1 MAPQQNTFTVI
12 SNGASRGGA
21 PSKPPM
27 TSKQAQ
33 KLYKKA
39 NKAPRMSKAEQ
50 RKWEKERQEEIRK
63 ELEKERAAVK
73 ARAARERK
81 KAKDEEARENRR
93 RAGQPLIDCRPSQDT
108 IARFV
113 RGNGTNKKRD
123 SSGEPVSE
131 SEDGNAAAPITKRP
145 KRPALISKADSTASF
160 SHSAASQE
168 RKPAIT
174 SMPPPPRPSQAKQL
188 PTPSPSSTGSASQRK
203 PPHDGTMPPPPLP
216 KAISAVQALRAPPIF
231 KPPVI
236 TPIQHRP
243 GVPAVA
249 GPPLKPPPRS
259 KPKPFMMPKVILP
272 TLPAGRQQPAKQEGF
287 RQKPADR
294 RLADLKQTNQAQ
306 QPPTYL
312 QTEQKPAQQEVAKQE
327 TPKVGLIALE
337 IPTRQRCEEH
347 KQADQS
353 LSGRRVVDQRP
364 PEKKSPTQTQSK
376 QMQPGQ
382 SQSQKK
388 LSQPQ
393 KQPVEEPQVQRSH
406 MPPPRHSREMAPTPG
421 RSAARGPAAQLPPP
435 STQAILQGQ
444 FDDFFP
450 TASQLVLELED
461 DDLGDVSQRSAQ
473 EPPMDAANDICSVP
487 LEHLSGQ
494 LKLERPPMRDKAG
507 QCPAHCQK
515 KQYVESSR
523 NIQPFKKPLST
534 PSGGRST
541 AVHTV
546 RAAPVKQHSLG
557 HCGPKHDRFGH
568 QHRPSEG
575 TLPGHARVSPSSHT
589 TQAFQQRRP
598 PTNGSLMT
606 SHGRAAHE
614 TRNNYAPASRPTAAA
629 KPAPLEDFF
638 PLICTQDL
646 MMSSQEVLEIESP
659 AKMDSQPSSGGPKS
673 HPPPSVELDL
683 AAIDWDDDLDDF

>member
-12 SNGASRGGA
+12 SNGAPRGGA

-93 RAGQPLIDCRPSQDT
+93 RAGQPLFDCRPSQDT
-108 IARFV
+108 IARFA

-131 SEDGNAAAPITKRP
+131 SEDGNAAEPITKKP
-145 KRPALISKADSTASF
+145 KRSALAAKVDAIATSSRP
-160 SHSAASQE
+160 AASQE
-168 RKPAIT
+168 RKPTIT

-216 KAISAVQALRAPPIF
+216 NALSAVQALRAPPIF

-236 TPIQHRP
+236 TPILHRP
-243 GVPAVA
+243 GAPAVA

-272 TLPAGRQQPAKQEGF
+272 TLPAGRQQPVKQEGF
-287 RQKPADR
+287 RQKPADQK
-294 RLADLKQTNQAQ
+294 LADLKQSKQAQ
-306 QPPTYL
+306 QPPTHL
-312 QTEQKPAQQEVAKQE
+312 QTEQKPAQLDAAKQAM
-327 TPKVGLIALE
+327 PKDKLIKLE
-337 IPTRQRCEEH
+337 IPTWQRCEEH
-347 KQADQS
+347 KHADQR
-353 LSGRRVVDQRP
+353 LSGQRVVDQRP
-364 PEKKSPTQTQSK
+364 TEKSPTQTQSK

-382 SQSQKK
+382 NQSQKK

-393 KQPVEEPQVQRSH
+393 KQPVEEPPVQQSH
-406 MPPPRHSREMAPTPG
+406 MPPPRHSRQMAPITSG
-421 RSAARGPAAQLPPP
+421 RSAARGTAAQLPPP
-435 STQAILQGQ
+435 STQAILQGC

-461 DDLGDVSQRSAQ
+461 DELKDISQRSAQ
-473 EPPMDAANDICSVP
+473 KPPMDVANDIRSVP
-487 LEHLSGQ
+487 LEHPSGQ
-494 LKLERPPMRDKAG
+494 LKLERCDEAG
-507 QCPAHCQK
+507 QGPTHHQK
-515 KQYVESSR
+515 KQHIESSR
-523 NIQPFKKPLST
+523 DIQPFKKPLST
-534 PSGGRST
+534 PSGGRR
-541 AVHTV
+541 AEMHIE
-546 RAAPVKQHSLG
+546 RAAPIQQHSLG
-557 HCGPKHDRFGH
+557 QCRPKQDRFGH

-575 TLPGHARVSPSSHT
+575 ILPGHARVSPIRHT
-589 TQAFQQRRP
+589 TQAFEQQRP
-598 PTNGSLMT
+598 PTNGSLKT
-606 SHGRAAHE
+606 SHGRAAQAS
-614 TRNNYAPASRPTAAA
+614 RNSYFPASRPTAAA
-629 KPAPLEDFF
+629 AKPAPLDDFF

>member
-12 SNGASRGGA
+12 SNGAPRGGA

-123 SSGEPVSE
+123 PSGEPESE
-131 SEDGNAAAPITKRP
+131 SDDGNAAEPITKKP
-145 KRPALISKADSTASF
+145 KRPALVAKTDSTASS
-160 SHSAASQE
+160 SHSAALQE
-168 RKPAIT
+168 RKPDIT

-188 PTPSPSSTGSASQRK
+188 PTPSPSSTGSTSQRK

-216 KAISAVQALRAPPIF
+216 KALSAAQALRAPPIF
-231 KPPVI
+231 KPLVI

-259 KPKPFMMPKVILP
+259 KPKPFMMPRVILP

-294 RLADLKQTNQAQ
+294 KLADLKQTNQAQ
-306 QPPTYL
+306 QPPTDL
-312 QTEQKPAQQEVAKQE
+312 QTEQKPAQLDAAKQE
-327 TPKVGLIALE
+327 TPKDELIKLE
-337 IPTRQRCEEH
+337 IPTRQKCEEQ
-347 KQADQS
+347 KLADQR
-353 LSGRRVVDQRP
+353 LSGQRVVDQRP
-364 PEKKSPTQTQSK
+364 PEKKSPTQTQSM
-376 QMQPGQ
+376 QIQPGQ

-393 KQPVEEPQVQRSH
+393 KQPVEESPVQQSH
-406 MPPPRHSREMAPTPG
+406 MPPPRHSRQMALLTSG
-421 RSAARGPAAQLPPP
+421 RSAARGTAAQLPPP
-435 STQAILQGQ
+435 STQAILQGS

-461 DDLGDVSQRSAQ
+461 DEFGDVSQRSAQ
-473 EPPMDAANDICSVP
+473 KPPMGAVNDIRSVP
-487 LEHLSGQ
+487 LQHPPGQ
-494 LKLERPPMRDKAG
+494 LKHERRDEVG
-507 QCPAHCQK
+507 QGPTHHQN
-515 KQYVESSR
+515 KQHIESSR
-523 NIQPFKKPLST
+523 DIQPFKKPLST
-534 PSGGRST
+534 PSGGRR
-541 AVHTV
+541 AEMHIE
-546 RAAPVKQHSLG
+546 RAAPIQRHSLG
-557 HCGPKHDRFGH
+557 QCCPKQDRFGH
-568 QHRPSEG
+568 QHRPSQG
-575 TLPGHARVSPSSHT
+575 TLPGHARVSPIRHT
-589 TQAFQQRRP
+589 TQAFQQRRT
-598 PTNGSLMT
+598 PTNGSLKT
-606 SHGRAAHE
+606 LHGRAAQE
-614 TRNNYAPASRPTAAA
+614 TRSNYSPASRPTAAA
-629 KPAPLEDFF
+629 KPAPLDDFF

-659 AKMDSQPSSGGPKS
+659 AKMDSQSSSGGPKS
-673 HPPPSVELDL
+673 HPLPSVELDL